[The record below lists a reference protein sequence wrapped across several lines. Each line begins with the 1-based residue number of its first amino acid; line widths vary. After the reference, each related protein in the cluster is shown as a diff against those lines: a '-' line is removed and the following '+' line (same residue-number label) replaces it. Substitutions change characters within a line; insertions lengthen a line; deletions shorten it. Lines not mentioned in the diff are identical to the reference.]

1 MRFAVLLSM
10 VACGAL
16 AQQPLTL
23 KEAARQALAAHP
35 SQEAAAED
43 VRAAESRI
51 AQARAGYLP
60 RANYSEQFQ
69 SSNQPVFAFG
79 SLLNQRRFAQSNFAV
94 DALNHPGFVNNFQSR
109 LSTEQTLWD
118 FGATKTAV
126 QSAQIG
132 REMTVEQ
139 QRYEAQQRVAAVA
152 RAYHAVTLAEGA
164 RGVAQAAVQSAE
176 ADLNRAEAVR
186 DAGFSTDADVLTM
199 RVHLADMREQEI
211 RRRYDAEVALAA
223 LNEAM
228 GAPLDTPRQLATPL
242 TPAMDVKAEAGG
254 RPEVQQ
260 ARLARE
266 LSESQ
271 QTAAGKGYL
280 PRIVAQAA
288 FEANRGKF
296 VLQGGTNWFFGAG
309 LQWNL
314 FDGATKRRVEEASH
328 AVASAQARERQV
340 AAQVSLQQKQAQA
353 DLAAARERLSVV
365 DAAVAEAEE
374 SARIV
379 RNRYEAGL
387 ARIDELLRNEVAV
400 MDAQMRRLSAIYDQR
415 MAAVNVEL
423 AAGTLTEDSNVLE

>member
-1 MRFAVLLSM
+1 MRLLILLSL
-10 VACGAL
+10 VAGGAW

-35 SQEAAAED
+35 SQEAAAET
-43 VRAAESRI
+43 VQAAEARI
-51 AQARAGYLP
+51 AQAKAGYLP

-69 SSNQPVFAFG
+69 TSNQPVYAFG
-79 SLLNQRRFAQSNFAV
+79 TLLNQRRFAASNFAV

-109 LSTEQTLWD
+109 VSAEQTLFD

-126 QSAQIG
+126 HSAELG

-152 RAYHAVTLAEGA
+152 RAYHAVTLAQEA
-164 RGVAQAAVQSAE
+164 QRVAVAAVGSAE

-186 DAGFSTDADVLTM
+186 DAGMSTDADVLAVQ
-199 RVHLADMREQEI
+199 VHLADVREQEI
-211 RRRYDAEVALAA
+211 RRRYDAEVAVAA

-228 GAPLDTPRQLATPL
+228 GAPLDTQRQLATPL
-242 TPAMDVKAEAGG
+242 SPAAGAAAEGG
-254 RPEVQQ
+254 DRPEIEQ

-271 QTAAGKGYL
+271 ETAAQKGYL
-280 PRIVAQAA
+280 PKIVAQAA

-296 VLQGGTNWFFGAG
+296 VLQGGANWFFGAG

-328 AVASAQARERQV
+328 AVAASQARERQV
-340 AAQVSLQQKQAQA
+340 AAQVSLQQVQAQTE
-353 DLAAARERLSVV
+353 LAAAQERLTVV
-365 DAAVAEAEE
+365 DAAVAEAQE

-387 ARIDELLRNEVAV
+387 ARVDELLRTEVAV

-415 MAAVNVEL
+415 MAAVDVEL
-423 AAGTLTEDSNVLE
+423 AAGTLTEDSNVLD